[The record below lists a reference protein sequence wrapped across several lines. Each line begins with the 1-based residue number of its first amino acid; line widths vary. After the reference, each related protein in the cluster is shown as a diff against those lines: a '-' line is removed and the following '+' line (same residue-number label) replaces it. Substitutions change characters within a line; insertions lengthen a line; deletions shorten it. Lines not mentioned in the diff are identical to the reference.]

1 LGFHPIIPFTLMSS
15 PRKIYTGIGLDP
27 EVIQFLGEL
36 ARETERPRSWL
47 INAIVREKAR
57 SLQEEHAAAA
67 DVASRQKPPVIRA

>member
-1 LGFHPIIPFTLMSS
+1 MSS

-57 SLQEEHAAAA
+57 NLKEQHAAAA
-67 DVASRQKPPVIRA
+67 SESSRQQPPVIRA